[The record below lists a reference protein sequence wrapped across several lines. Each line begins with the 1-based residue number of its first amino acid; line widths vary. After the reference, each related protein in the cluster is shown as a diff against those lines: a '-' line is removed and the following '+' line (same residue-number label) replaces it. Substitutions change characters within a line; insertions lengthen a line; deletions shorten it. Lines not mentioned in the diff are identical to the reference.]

1 MSNANQAGSKSG
13 ENNGTTENHFGN
25 AVESQAQIADADKI
39 ATGTVPGESLNIY
52 RLEPLTSLSDLRRDI
67 ATSSGSVTVAART
80 AGDARVVAAGA
91 ELDFQEIDAA
101 PAGDVSTRHASV
113 FRDEK
118 SYTVIEVERG
128 RTDLQRG
135 VIDGDICV
143 DVIKPVPLQSD

>member
-13 ENNGTTENHFGN
+13 ENNGTTENHFGDS
-25 AVESQAQIADADKI
+25 VESQAQIADAQKI
-39 ATGTVPGESLNIY
+39 ATGTTPGELLNIY
-52 RLEPLTSLSDLRRDI
+52 RLEPLTSLSDLSRDN
-67 ATSSGSVTVAART
+67 APSSGIVTVAART
-80 AGDARVVAAGA
+80 AGDARIVAAGS

-135 VIDGDICV
+135 LIKGNVSV
-143 DVIKPVPLQSD
+143 DEIKPANL